1 MTGLLGQ
8 TTGPGIGSFIRLTFS
23 PVGAPG
29 LGPWLVVGIGVLL
42 LGLLWFGPRGRKL
55 SPGRRR
61 TLVVLRMLVILLM
74 LLAMLRPTLVRTK
87 ITKQSAT
94 LIVLVDRSRSMQV
107 TDGVGK
113 KSRWEA
119 LKASIADALPALGE
133 LSKDLEI
140 KAYEFDRSL
149 ERLEMT
155 PGKLELDAKP
165 QGEQSAIGAAL
176 DEAIKNEAGKR
187 LAGVVLLSDGAQR
200 AYPPNDLPPQLAA
213 RRLADLGCRLYA
225 IPFGQARGPGQ
236 VRDVAI
242 EDLVVP
248 ETVFVKNQLPVAGA
262 LRTEGLENQKVPYEL
277 LVETAPGKM
286 TSAAKR
292 EATGKP
298 DGEQTP
304 IELSYVPKAPGEVKI
319 TLRAAEQPGELV
331 TTNNEISTFVTVLK
345 GGVNVL
351 YLDSALTGEQKFL
364 RHSLDDSPDI
374 KLDYVYIRADRPESR
389 PPNLAEQFKPGKY
402 DVYMLGDLDSEA
414 FKKDELD
421 LLRAAVEQGAGLIML
436 GGLHSFGAGGYG
448 ATPLA
453 DVLPIEIG
461 RLERQRFDEKIREDL
476 HLAGPQKM
484 RPSGYGASQY
494 VMQLGSV
501 AQKGK
506 NAEAWEKLP
515 PLEGANRF
523 GGLKKNANLLAETEN
538 GQPLLVASS
547 FGNGRVLA
555 FAGDSTWHWWM
566 EGLEDVHKRFWRQ
579 IILWLARKDESNEGQ
594 VWVKLDQRRHA
605 PGSRVEFT
613 AGAKTP
619 QGEPIAD
626 ADFEA
631 EVVRPDG
638 KRTPITLR
646 RQGDEMR
653 GTFLDAKLA
662 GDYAVAVKARHKS
675 EPIGASK
682 ARFLVFQQDLELDNP
697 AADVGAL
704 ESLAAMTDGKSL
716 APEQLASLI
725 AEIKKG
731 TKSLEVETQ
740 AKETLWDK
748 WPVLAAFVGLLALE
762 WVLRKRWG
770 LV

>member
-1 MTGLLGQ
+1 MTDALP
-8 TTGPGIGSFIRLTFS
+8 TTTAPGIGHFVRLTFS
-23 PVGAPG
+23 PVGAPAW
-29 LGPWLVVGIGVLL
+29 GPWLVVAIGVVLL
-42 LGLLWFGPRGRKL
+42 ALLWFGPRGRKV

-61 TLVVLRMLVILLM
+61 VLVVLRVLVILLM
-74 LLAMLRPTLVRTK
+74 LMAMLRPTLVRTK

-119 LKASIADALPALGE
+119 LKSTVADALPALGE

-140 KAYEFDRSL
+140 KVYEFDSKP
-149 ERLEMT
+149 ERVELS
-155 PGKLELDAKP
+155 PGKLELDAEPK
-165 QGEQSAIGAAL
+165 GEQSAIGVAL
-176 DEAIKNEAGKR
+176 DEAIKAEAGKR

-236 VRDVAI
+236 VRDVAV

-248 ETVFVKNQLPVAGA
+248 ETVFVKNELPVTAA
-262 LRTEGLENQKVPYEL
+262 LRMEGLEGQKIAAEL

-286 TSAAKR
+286 TQVAKR
-292 EATGKP
+292 DILGKP

-304 IELSYVPKAPGEVKI
+304 FELTYKPNTPGEIKI
-319 TLRAAEQPGELV
+319 TLKAPVQPGELV

-351 YLDSALTGEQKFL
+351 YLDGALTGEQKFL
-364 RHSLDDSPDI
+364 RKSIDESPDI
-374 KLDYVYIRADRPESR
+374 HLDYLYIRADKPETRPSD
-389 PPNLAEQFKPGKY
+389 LAERFKPGKY
-402 DVYMLGDLDSEA
+402 DVYMLGDLDSAA
-414 FKKDELD
+414 FQKDELE
-421 LLRAAVEQGAGLIML
+421 LLRSTVEQGAGLIML
-436 GGLHSFGAGGYG
+436 GGLHSFGPGGYG
-448 ATPLA
+448 ASPLA

-461 RLERQRFDEKIREDL
+461 RLERQPIGEKIREDL
-476 HLAGPQKM
+476 HLAGKQKM
-484 RPSGYGASQY
+484 RPTNYGASQY
-494 VMQLGSV
+494 VMLLTSA
-501 AQKGK
+501 AQRAR
-506 NAEAWEKLP
+506 NADVWSKLP

-523 GGLKKNANLLAETEN
+523 AGLKQNANVLAETEG
-538 GQPLLVASS
+538 GQPLLAASS
-547 FGNGRVLA
+547 FGNSRVLA
-555 FAGDSTWHWWM
+555 FAGDSTWQWWM
-566 EGLEDVHKRFWRQ
+566 EGEEALHKRFWRQ
-579 IILWLARKDESNEGQ
+579 VILWLARKDETNEGQ

-613 AGAKTP
+613 AGAKTAE
-619 QGEPIAD
+619 GEPIPD
-626 ADFEA
+626 AEFEA

-653 GTFLDAKLA
+653 GAFLDSKLA
-662 GDYAVAVKARHKS
+662 GDYTVVVKAARSK
-675 EPIGASK
+675 EPIGASQ
-682 ARFLVFQQDLELDNP
+682 ARFLVFEQDLELNNP

-704 ESLAAMTDGKSL
+704 ESLAAMTDGKTL
-716 APEQLASLI
+716 APEQLAGLL

-748 WPVLAAFVGLLALE
+748 WPVLAAFVGLLAIE
-762 WVLRKRWG
+762 WLLRKRWG

>member
-1 MTGLLGQ
+1 MNGALPDISGSGLGH
-8 TTGPGIGSFIRLTFS
+8 FVRLTFA

-29 LGPWLVVGIGVLL
+29 FGPWLVAAVGVVLL
-42 LGLLWFGPRGRKL
+42 ALLWFGPRGRKL

-61 TLVVLRMLVILLM
+61 TLVVLRVLVILLVLM
-74 LLAMLRPTLVRTK
+74 AMLRPTLVRTK
-87 ITKQSAT
+87 ITKQSAS
-94 LIVLVDRSRSMQV
+94 LVVLVDRSRSMQV

-119 LKASIADALPALGE
+119 LKAAIADALPALSD
-133 LSKDLEI
+133 LLKDLEI
-140 KAYEFDRSL
+140 KVYEFDSKP
-149 ERLEMT
+149 ERVELS
-155 PGKLELDAKP
+155 PDKLALVAEP
-165 QGEQSAIGAAL
+165 QGEQSAIGVAL
-176 DEAIKNEAGKR
+176 DEAIKAEAGKR
-187 LAGVVLLSDGAQR
+187 LAGVILLSDGAQR

-225 IPFGQARGPGQ
+225 VPFGQARGPGQ

-248 ETVFVKNQLPVAGA
+248 ETVFVKNELPVGGA
-262 LRTEGLENQKVPYEL
+262 LRTEGVENQKVPVEL
-277 LVETAPGKM
+277 LIETAPGKM
-286 TSAAKR
+286 TAATKR
-292 EATGKP
+292 EFAGKP

-304 IELSYVPKAPGEVKI
+304 IELPYTPKMPGEIKV
-319 TLRAAEQPGELV
+319 TLKAAELPGELV

-351 YLDSALTGEQKFL
+351 YLDGARSGEQKFL
-364 RHSLDDSPDI
+364 RWSVDASPDI
-374 KLDYVYIRADRPESR
+374 KLDNIFIRADKPETRPTDLTER
-389 PPNLAEQFKPGKY
+389 FKPGKY
-402 DVYMLGDLDSEA
+402 DVYMLGDLDSAA
-414 FKKDELD
+414 FKEDELK
-421 LLRAAVEQGAGLIML
+421 LLRSTVEQGAGLIML

-461 RLERQRFDEKIREDL
+461 RLERQPFDEKIREDL
-476 HLAGPQKM
+476 HLAGKQKM
-484 RPSGYGASQY
+484 RPTSYGASQY
-494 VMQLGSV
+494 VMLLVSA

-506 NAEAWEKLP
+506 NAEAWAKLP

-523 GGLKKNANLLAETEN
+523 GGLKQNANLLAETEG

-566 EGLEDVHKRFWRQ
+566 EGQESAHKRFWRQ
-579 IILWLARKDESNEGQ
+579 VILWLARKDETNEGQ

-605 PGSRVEFT
+605 PGSRVEFA
-613 AGAKTP
+613 AGAKTAE
-619 QGEPIAD
+619 GEPIVD
-626 ADFEA
+626 AEFEA

-653 GTFLDAKLA
+653 GAFLDAKLA
-662 GDYAVAVKARHKS
+662 GDYTVAVKAKRKE
-675 EPIGASK
+675 EPIGASQ
-682 ARFLVFQQDLELDNP
+682 ARFLVFEQDLELNNP

-704 ESLAAMTDGKSL
+704 ESLAAMTDGKTL
-716 APEQLASLI
+716 APEQLTSLLG
-725 AEIKKG
+725 EIKKG

-762 WVLRKRWG
+762 WLLRKRWG

>member
-1 MTGLLGQ
+1 MTGLLAD
-8 TTGPGIGSFIRLTFS
+8 TTRQGMGGLVRLTFA
-23 PVGAPG
+23 PVGAPSF
-29 LGPWLVVGIGVLL
+29 GPWLVVAIGVVLL
-42 LGLLWFGPRGRKL
+42 ALLWFGPSGRKI

-61 TLVVLRMLVILLM
+61 VLAVLRVLVIVLM

-94 LIVLVDRSRSMQV
+94 LIVLVDRSRSMLV

-113 KSRWEA
+113 KSRWLA
-119 LKASIADALPALGE
+119 LKAALRDALPALGE

-140 KAYEFDRSL
+140 KVYEFDGEP
-149 ERLEMT
+149 ERLDFK
-155 PGKLELDAKP
+155 PQKLELDAEP
-165 QGEQSAIGAAL
+165 TGDQSAIGATL
-176 DEAIKNEAGKR
+176 DETVKAEAGKR

-213 RRLADLGCRLYA
+213 RRLADLGCHLYA
-225 IPFGQARGPGQ
+225 VPFGQARGPGQ
-236 VRDVAI
+236 VRDAAI
-242 EDLVVP
+242 EDLVVA
-248 ETVFVKNQLPVAGA
+248 EHVFVKNQLPVTGA
-262 LRTEGLENQKVPYEL
+262 LRMEGLENQKIPVEL

-286 TSAAKR
+286 TSIAKR
-292 EATGKP
+292 EIAGKP

-304 IELSYVPKAPGEVKI
+304 IELTYVPKTPGEIKI
-319 TLRAAEQPGELV
+319 TLKAAEQPGELV

-345 GGVNVL
+345 GGLNVL
-351 YLDSALTGEQKFL
+351 YLDGALSAEQKFL
-364 RHSLDDSPDI
+364 RWSLDASPDI
-374 KLDYVYIRADRPESR
+374 RLDYLHIRADRPETR
-389 PPNLAEQFKPGKY
+389 PGDLAERFKPGKY

-414 FKKDELD
+414 FKTDELE
-421 LLRAAVEQGAGLIML
+421 LLRSTVEQGAGLIML

-461 RLERQRFDEKIREDL
+461 RLERQPLGEKIREDL

-484 RPSGYGASQY
+484 RPTNYGASQY
-494 VMQLGSV
+494 VMLLGAGS
-501 AQKGK
+501 QKAK
-506 NAEAWEKLP
+506 SAEAWEKLP

-523 GGLKKNANLLAETEN
+523 GGLKQGANSLAESDA
-538 GQPLLVASS
+538 GQPLLVASN

-566 EGLEDVHKRFWRQ
+566 EGQETAHKRFWRQ
-579 IILWLARKDESNEGQ
+579 VILWLARKDESNEGQ

-613 AGAKTP
+613 AGAKTAE
-619 QGEPIAD
+619 GEPVVD
-626 ADFEA
+626 GSFEA

-638 KRTPITLR
+638 KRTAVTLR
-646 RQGDEMR
+646 KQGEEMR
-653 GTFLDAKLA
+653 GTFLDAQAA
-662 GDYAVAVKARHKS
+662 GDYTVVVKARRKD
-675 EPIGASK
+675 EPIGAAQ
-682 ARFLVFQQDLELDNP
+682 ARFLVFEQDLELNNP

-704 ESLAAMTDGKSL
+704 ESLAAMTGGKSL
-716 APEQLASLI
+716 APEQLPSLFKDL
-725 AEIKKG
+725 KKS
-731 TKSLEVETQ
+731 TKNLEVETQ

-748 WPVLAAFVGLLALE
+748 WPVLTAFVGLLALE
-762 WVLRKRWG
+762 WLLRKRWG

>member
-8 TTGPGIGSFIRLTFS
+8 TTGPDINNLARLTFA

-29 LGPWLVVGIGVLL
+29 FGPWLVVGAGVLL
-42 LGLLWFGPRGRKL
+42 LALLWFGPRGRKL

-61 TLVVLRMLVILLM
+61 TLVVLRVLVILLV
-74 LLAMLRPTLVRTK
+74 LLAMLRPTLVHTK

-94 LIVLVDRSRSMQV
+94 LVVLIDRSRSMQV

-113 KSRWEA
+113 KSRWLA
-119 LKASIADALPALGE
+119 LKSAVAEALPALGE
-133 LSKDLEI
+133 LSQDLQI
-140 KAYEFDRSL
+140 KVYEFDRGL
-149 ERLEMT
+149 ERLELT
-155 PGKLELDAKP
+155 PGKLDLDAEP
-165 QGEQSAIGAAL
+165 EGEQSAIGQAL
-176 DEAIKNEAGKR
+176 DEAVKNEAGKR
-187 LAGVVLLSDGAQR
+187 LAGVILLSDGAQR

-236 VRDVAI
+236 VRDVAV
-242 EDLVVP
+242 EDLIVP
-248 ETVFVKNQLPVAGA
+248 ETVFVKNQLLVKGA
-262 LRTEGLENQKVPYEL
+262 LRTEGLEHQKVPYEL

-286 TSAAKR
+286 SSAAKR
-292 EATGKP
+292 EAAGKP

-304 IELSYVPKAPGEVKI
+304 IELSYSPKTPGEIKI
-319 TLRAAEQPGELV
+319 TLKAAEQPGELV

-351 YLDSALTGEQKFL
+351 YLDGALTGEQKFL

-374 KLDYVYIRADRPESR
+374 KLDYIHIRAEKPETR
-389 PPNLAEQFKPGKY
+389 PPDLAERFKPGKY
-402 DVYMLGDLDSEA
+402 DVYMLGDLDSAA
-414 FKKDELD
+414 FKPGELEA
-421 LLRAAVEQGAGLIML
+421 LRAAVEQGAGLIML
-436 GGLHSFGAGGYG
+436 GGLHSFGPGGYG
-448 ATPLA
+448 GTPLA

-461 RLERQRFDEKIREDL
+461 RLERQQFGEKIREDL

-484 RPSGYGASQY
+484 RPTAYGAAQY
-494 VMQLGSV
+494 IMQLGSLG
-501 AQKGK
+501 QQDG
-506 NAEAWEKLP
+506 NAAAWEKLP

-523 GGLKKNANLLAETEN
+523 AGLKKNANLLAETEN

-547 FGNGRVLA
+547 FAGGRVLA

-566 EGLEDVHKRFWRQ
+566 EGMEDVHKRYWRQ
-579 IILWLARKDESNEGQ
+579 VILWLARKDESNEGQ

-619 QGEPIAD
+619 QGAPIAD
-626 ADFEA
+626 AEFEA

-638 KRTPITLR
+638 KRTPISLR

-653 GTFLDAKLA
+653 GALLDAKLA
-662 GDYAVAVKARHKS
+662 GDYAIAVKARHKS
-675 EPIGASK
+675 QPIGAAK
-682 ARFLVFQQDLELDNP
+682 ARFLVFEQDLELDNP

-704 ESLAAMTDGKSL
+704 ESLAAMTEGKSL
-716 APEQLASLI
+716 APEQFPSLL

-731 TKSLEVETQ
+731 TKNLEVETQ

-748 WPVLAAFVGLLALE
+748 WPVLAVFVGLLALE